1 MRITTVSV
9 NGRTGIA
16 VGIGQGPNTGKR
28 AVLWDG
34 TETIDWVPAGEVMAT
49 TPLDRV

>member
-16 VGIGQGPNTGKR
+16 CGIGQGPNTGKR

-34 TETIDWVPAGEVMAT
+34 TETIDWVPAESVMST
-49 TPLDRV
+49 TPVDKV